1 MSNVETIDW
10 GVVFETLANEER
22 REILHYLTSEQETL
36 SVRDLAERLSVD
48 PDDDGAV
55 HRARVQLH
63 HVHLPKLN
71 DAGLVVW
78 GRDQGTL
85 RETERAHQLPAGA
98 IPTGPMTA
106 EVCQD
111 ERQTSD

>member
-22 REILHYLTSEQETL
+22 REILHYLTTEQGTL
-36 SVRDLAERLSVD
+36 SVRDIAERLSVD
-48 PDDDGAV
+48 PDDEKAV

-63 HVHLPKLN
+63 HIHLPKLN
-71 DAGLVVW
+71 EAGLVVW
-78 GRDQGTL
+78 GRDQGTI
-85 RETERAHQLPAGA
+85 RETELAYRLPVGA
-98 IPTGPMTA
+98 ITTGPMTA
-106 EVCQD
+106 EVSSD